1 MSITTLSQTIEVTG
15 VEDIIVTD
23 AETDTETGAFV
34 REIRILGA
42 DQVPMFTLRIAADD
56 REKINVTAPEQ
67 QF

>member
-1 MSITTLSQTIEVTG
+1 MSITTLSQTIEVTD
-15 VEDIIVTD
+15 VQDVVVTD
-23 AETDTETGAFV
+23 AETDTETGDFV

-42 DQVPMFTLRIAADD
+42 DQVPIFTLRIAADD

>member
-15 VEDIIVTD
+15 VEDVVVTD
-23 AETDTETGAFV
+23 AEIDPETGDHV

-42 DQVPMFTLRIAADD
+42 DQVPVFILRIAADD

>member
-1 MSITTLSQTIEVTG
+1 MSITTLSQTIEVAG
-15 VEDIIVTD
+15 VEDVVVTD
-23 AETDTETGAFV
+23 AEIDTETGDHV

-42 DQVPMFTLRIAADD
+42 DQVPVFILRIAADD